1 LNGDGKA
8 KVDKG
13 TVKPETAINGAKPA
27 TGPRKSKGKEKEEI
41 STDSLKTTKSKK
53 PRVSNATSTLANSS
67 DTKAKPKP
75 EAKTEVEIKAIA
87 SSPSLSPPPALPP
100 GPKPHDPKKKQR
112 PSHVFSF
119 SSDSTLTE
127 PEVGGP
133 SVKPAKAVKAKD
145 DLEKTTKK
153 SAEKVVNGTGKG
165 KVNGKEEK
173 GKGKGKA
180 KEAKDGEKK
189 VRAKPV
195 KKPEVPVDPPVFE
208 KVDTRLGRIEAEHR
222 MMVCLTWSAKLTS
235 SCENIYVVS
244 EQSCL
249 SRTDHYLRWTIS
261 TDHPPMPVCGC
272 LLELCLTSS
281 RKTWNKAMRM
291 KRYVRPQRGG

>member
-1 LNGDGKA
+1 MEPLGRLNGDGKA
-8 KVDKG
+8 KVDNG
-13 TVKPETAINGAKPA
+13 TVKPETAINGEKPA
-27 TGPRKSKGKEKEEI
+27 TGPRKSKGKEKEET
-41 STDSLKTTKSKK
+41 STDPPKTTKSKK
-53 PRVSNATSTLANSS
+53 PRVSNATSTLANSP
-67 DTKAKPKP
+67 DTKAKPKSK
-75 EAKTEVEIKAIA
+75 AKTEVETKAIG

-133 SVKPAKAVKAKD
+133 SVKPKKAAKVKD
-145 DLEKTTKK
+145 DSKKTTKK

-189 VRAKPV
+189 VRARPV

-222 MMVCLTWSAKLTS
+222 MMVCLTW
-235 SCENIYVVS
+235 
-244 EQSCL
+244 
-249 SRTDHYLRWTIS
+249 
-261 TDHPPMPVCGC
+261 
-272 LLELCLTSS
+272 
-281 RKTWNKAMRM
+281 
-291 KRYVRPQRGG
+291 

>member
-1 LNGDGKA
+1 LEPLGRLNGDGKA
-8 KVDKG
+8 KVDNG
-13 TVKPETAINGAKPA
+13 TVKPETAINGEKPA
-27 TGPRKSKGKEKEEI
+27 TGPRKSKGKEKEET
-41 STDSLKTTKSKK
+41 STDPPKTTKSKK
-53 PRVSNATSTLANSS
+53 PRVSNATSTLANSP
-67 DTKAKPKP
+67 DTKAKPKSK
-75 EAKTEVEIKAIA
+75 AKTEVETKAIG

-133 SVKPAKAVKAKD
+133 SVKPKKAAKVKD
-145 DLEKTTKK
+145 DSKKTTKK

-189 VRAKPV
+189 VRARPV

-222 MMVCLTWSAKLTS
+222 MMVCLTW
-235 SCENIYVVS
+235 
-244 EQSCL
+244 
-249 SRTDHYLRWTIS
+249 
-261 TDHPPMPVCGC
+261 
-272 LLELCLTSS
+272 
-281 RKTWNKAMRM
+281 
-291 KRYVRPQRGG
+291 